1 MAVEVADTVRHVV
14 KDIGKSFD
22 GMDGVTDKLSGRG
35 VAVAAAAAALTP
47 LAAKGIGKL
56 ADSASADGIGDAIRA
71 PKDAVADA
79 AAGVGDKV
87 SGVGDKM
94 SGAVKGKVEEK
105 VKGAVED
112 KLGQSGGPAG
122 IFKKAIKNALPFGG
136 DDDDDDGDSGPR
148 GIGKGRRMPVQQSID
163 VAVPIQTAYNQW
175 TQYEEW
181 PQFMHRVQRAS
192 QDDPTTVSFAT
203 KIWGKKKEFK
213 AKIVTAR
220 PDEKIKWEVTE
231 GITHTGWITFHE
243 IAPQLTRLELSL
255 DLEPGGM
262 LEKAARGMRH
272 VKRAARGDLHRF
284 KAYIEAIEE
293 ETGSWRGT
301 IEDGKVVRKRESRR
315 ESQNRSSGKNGSGS
329 NGGRSNGGRSSSARG
344 RTRGD

>member
-1 MAVEVADTVRHVV
+1 MAIDIADTVRDVV
-14 KDIGKSFD
+14 KDVGKSLD
-22 GMDGVTDKLSGRG
+22 GIDGVTDKVSGRT
-35 VAVAAAAAALTP
+35 AAAAAAAVVLTP

-56 ADSASADGIGDAIRA
+56 AESASADGIGDAVKA
-71 PKDAVADA
+71 PKAAVKDA
-79 AAGVGDKV
+79 ASGVGEKV
-87 SGVGDKM
+87 SGVGGSV
-94 SGAVKGKVEEK
+94 SGAVKGKVEDAVKGKLEEK
-105 VKGAVED
+105 VD
-112 KLGQSGGPAG
+112 SLGGPAG
-122 IFKKAIKNALPFGG
+122 MFKNAIKKALPFG
-136 DDDDDDGDSGPR
+136 DDDDEEDGDKGAR

-181 PQFMHRVQRAS
+181 PQFMHRVTRVS
-192 QDDPTTVSFAT
+192 QDDPTSVSFAT
-203 KIWGKKKEFK
+203 KIWGKTKEFK

-255 DLEPGGM
+255 DLEPGGL

-284 KAYIEAIEE
+284 KAYIEAVEQ

-301 IEDGKVVRKRESRR
+301 IEDGKVIRKRESRR
-315 ESQNRSSGKNGSGS
+315 QSQNGSSGRSRSQSSGERSSR
-329 NGGRSNGGRSSSARG
+329 GRS
-344 RTRGD
+344 RTRGH

>member
-1 MAVEVADTVRHVV
+1 MKDVV
-14 KDIGKSFD
+14 KDIGHSLD
-22 GMDGVTDKLSGRG
+22 NMDGVTDKLSGRK
-35 VAVAAAAAALTP
+35 AAAAAAAAALTP
-47 LAAKGIGKL
+47 LAVKGVGKL
-56 ADSASADGIGDAIRA
+56 ADSVSAN
-71 PKDAVADA
+71 
-79 AAGVGDKV
+79 GVGDAMSGPKHAV
-87 SGVGDKM
+87 QDAASGVGEKV

-105 VKGAVED
+105 VKGKVEE
-112 KLGQSGGPAG
+112 KVGQAGGPAG
-122 IFKKAIKNALPFGG
+122 ILKKAVKNALPFGG
-136 DDDDDDGDSGPR
+136 NDDDDDGESGVR
-148 GIGKGRRMPVQQSID
+148 GIGEGRRMPVQQSID

-181 PQFMHRVQRAS
+181 PQFMHRVKRAS
-192 QDDPTTVSFAT
+192 QEDLTTVSFAT
-203 KIWGKKKEFK
+203 KIWGKTKEFK

-231 GITHTGWITFHE
+231 GINHTGWITFHE

-284 KAYIEAIEE
+284 KAYIEALEQ

-301 IEDGKVVRKRESRR
+301 IEDGKVVRKREPRR
-315 ESQNRSSGKNGSGS
+315 QSQNGSS
-329 NGGRSNGGRSSSARG
+329 GRSSRASSGRG
-344 RTRGD
+344 RSRGH

>member
-1 MAVEVADTVRHVV
+1 MAIDVTEKVAEHKTAAAA
-14 KDIGKSFD
+14 
-22 GMDGVTDKLSGRG
+22 T
-35 VAVAAAAAALTP
+35 AATAAAAALAP
-47 LAAKGIGKL
+47 LAVKGVGKL
-56 ADSASADGIGDAIRA
+56 ADAVSSNGAGDAITA
-71 PKDAVADA
+71 PKRAVQG
-79 AAGVGDKV
+79 AGEKV
-87 SGVGDKM
+87 

-112 KLGQSGGPAG
+112 KVGQAGGPAG
-122 IFKKAIKNALPFGG
+122 ILKKAVKGVLPFGG
-136 DDDDDDGDSGPR
+136 GDDDDDGDSGPK

-163 VAVPIQTAYNQW
+163 VAVPRETAYNQW

-181 PQFMHRVQRAS
+181 PQFMHRVKSVS
-192 QDDPTTVSFAT
+192 QEDDTTLSFAT

-243 IAPQLTRLELSL
+243 IAPELTRLELSL

-293 ETGSWRGT
+293 ETGAFRGT
-301 IEDGKVVRKRESRR
+301 IEDGKVKRKRESRR
-315 ESQNRSSGKNGSGS
+315 QSQNGSSGRSRSASSSRGGSS
-329 NGGRSNGGRSSSARG
+329 SGRS
-344 RTRGD
+344 RTRGH